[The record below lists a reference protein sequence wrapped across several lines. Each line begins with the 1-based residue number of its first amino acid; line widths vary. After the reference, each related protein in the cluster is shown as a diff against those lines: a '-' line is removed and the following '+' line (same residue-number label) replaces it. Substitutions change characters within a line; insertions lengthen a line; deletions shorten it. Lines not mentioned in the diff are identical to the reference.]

1 MGTTFYYE
9 WEVRLIE
16 WIQSHMGAIGAPI
29 ASFFTMLGEPVVLV
43 AIIGFIYW
51 CYDKDFG
58 RFIGINI
65 LVGLVLNPM
74 IKNIAVRRR
83 PYFDN
88 PSIKCLRKVSSDGEL
103 YDVAAQGYSFPS
115 AHSMN
120 SAIVYGSIAAYKKK
134 KLFITLAIVLPIL
147 VATSRF
153 SLGVHYPTDVLVGLI
168 TGVLVI
174 IGISFLMK
182 KVKRLEII
190 YVVFVAI
197 SLIGVIYCRTED
209 FYTGLGLMI
218 GFFSADIF
226 ERRHVNFRSTRNPV
240 ICVIRIVGGF
250 ATYFALSFLLKLPFS
265 EEFLE
270 SSSMGSFSVRAMRY
284 AIIAFVAFGLYPM
297 LFPKIEKLVTGRRQH

>member
-16 WIQSHMGAIGAPI
+16 WIQSHMGVIGAPL

-88 PSIKCLRKVSSDGEL
+88 PSIKCLRKVSRDGEL

-120 SAIVYGSIAAYKKK
+120 STIVYGSQ
-134 KLFITLAIVLPIL
+134 LFF
-147 VATSRF
+147 RF
-153 SLGVHYPTDVLVGLI
+153 
-168 TGVLVI
+168 
-174 IGISFLMK
+174 
-182 KVKRLEII
+182 
-190 YVVFVAI
+190 
-197 SLIGVIYCRTED
+197 
-209 FYTGLGLMI
+209 
-218 GFFSADIF
+218 
-226 ERRHVNFRSTRNPV
+226 
-240 ICVIRIVGGF
+240 
-250 ATYFALSFLLKLPFS
+250 
-265 EEFLE
+265 
-270 SSSMGSFSVRAMRY
+270 
-284 AIIAFVAFGLYPM
+284 
-297 LFPKIEKLVTGRRQH
+297 